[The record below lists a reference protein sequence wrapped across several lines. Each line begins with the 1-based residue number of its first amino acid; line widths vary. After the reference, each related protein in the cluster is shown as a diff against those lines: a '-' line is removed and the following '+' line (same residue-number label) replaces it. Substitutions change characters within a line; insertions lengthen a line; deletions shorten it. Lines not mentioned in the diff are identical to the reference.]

1 MVTAL
6 SDTAAPRVFVSTHL
20 VAGSGAADLED
31 AFARLIEGAG
41 AEAHP

>member
-1 MVTAL
+1 VAL
-6 SDTAAPRVFVSTHL
+6 LHEGRLLACGAPSDL

-41 AEAHP
+41 AEAHQ